1 VRRGLGGRFLFH
13 AEAVTRGLCARG
25 HEATEKVVILYI
37 YTHTRARGYAG
48 TGTTFSYPREKT
60 RRVENQT
67 RTRTHGYKLT
77 PKPAPYRVFTRG
89 HAGKM
94 CPLPSLRGTCST
106 WPRRSQWRPSRRQ
119 SDCTKLA
126 APASGRTGSG
136 SADRPDPGER
146 RRRSRWAGCS
156 RQSMLEYRGGRHS

>member
-37 YTHTRARGYAG
+37 YTHTRARVGGFAG

-67 RTRTHGYKLT
+67 RIHTHGYKLT
-77 PKPAPYRVFTRG
+77 PKPASYRVFTRG
-89 HAGKM
+89 PAGKM
-94 CPLPSLRGTCST
+94 CPLPSLRGTCPT
-106 WPRRSQWRPSRRQ
+106 WPRRSQWRPSRRR

-126 APASGRTGSG
+126 APVQAVQGAVQPTDQIRAS
-136 SADRPDPGER
+136 DVDE
-146 RRRSRWAGCS
+146 AGGLAAVDNLC
-156 RQSMLEYRGGRHS
+156 